1 MADVGF
7 FSLGSTYGEVT
18 HKIAANAEVLGVIFF
33 GGVVSAAV
41 RTPEPSQGVQ
51 RVTFYLVGNGQKVPD
66 HTKYLGTVHNPQPGA
81 LLMVFYAPSDA

>member
-1 MADVGF
+1 
-7 FSLGSTYGEVT
+7 
-18 HKIAANAEVLGVIFF
+18 
-33 GGVVSAAV
+33 
-41 RTPEPSQGVQ
+41 VQ